1 MSHKKDEW
9 FSHIFF
15 FSFFIVSL
23 TQQQRNGTA
32 NDKLDDV
39 KKDPIDPTVQL
50 YLPIN
55 RSFDDCILK

>member
-1 MSHKKDEW
+1 MVQSH
-9 FSHIFF
+9 FF
-15 FSFFIVSL
+15 LSSFIVSL

-50 YLPIN
+50 YLSIN